1 MTSKERTGITLM
13 QLADMFPDDAAAAA
27 WFEARFWA
35 GGRKCGRCGSD
46 KTVESKHPKMP
57 YWCSEGRH
65 YFSVR
70 TGTVLERSKVSLRK
84 WVYAIYLHLTSLK
97 GVSSHKLARDIGVS
111 QPTAWFMLG
120 RIRKS
125 FEEDGGAQFGGPVEM
140 DETYIG
146 GKERNKHSAKRLKQ
160 GRGTVGKTAVV
171 GAKDRKT
178 KQVKAQVVRNVD
190 SVTLH
195 GFIHDTTQPGAQLY
209 TDEFPAY
216 RGARMK
222 HTAVKHSVGEYVDG
236 MAHTNGIES
245 FWAMLKR
252 GYIGTYHQMSAKHL
266 HRYICEFA
274 GRHNVRQLDTAEQMG
289 ALARGMQ
296 GKRLTYAELVE

>member
-1 MTSKERTGITLM
+1 MNTKERTGITLM
-13 QLADMFPDDAAAAA
+13 QLADMFPDEDSARR
-27 WFEARFWA
+27 WFEARIW
-35 GGRKCGRCGSD
+35 GDERKCPRCGSD
-46 KTVESKHPKMP
+46 KTVESKHGKMP

-65 YFSVR
+65 YFSVK
-70 TGTVLERSKVSLRK
+70 TGTVMEASKLPLRK

-97 GVSSHKLARDIGVS
+97 GVSSHKLARDIGIT
-111 QPTAWFMLG
+111 QRAAWFMLQ
-120 RIRKS
+120 RIRQA

-146 GKERNKHSAKRLKQ
+146 GKERNKHASKREHR
-160 GRGTVGKTAVV
+160 GRGPVGKTAVV
-171 GAKDRKT
+171 GAKDRET
-178 KQVKAQVVRNVD
+178 KQVKAKVVNRVD

-195 GFIHDTTQPGAQLY
+195 GFIHDTTAPGAQLY
-209 TDEFPAY
+209 TDELAAY
-216 RGARMK
+216 KGIRMR

-252 GYIGTYHQMSAKHL
+252 GYVGTYHQMSVKHL

-274 GRHNVRQLDTAEQMG
+274 GRHNVRRLDTAEQMG
-289 ALARGMQ
+289 RLAQGMS
-296 GKRLTYAELVE
+296 GKRLRYADLTS

>member
-1 MTSKERTGITLM
+1 MTTKDRTGITLM
-13 QLADMFPDDAAAAA
+13 QLGEMFPDEAAAAR
-27 WFEARFWA
+27 WFEARFW
-35 GGRKCGRCGSD
+35 GDERKCPRCGSD

-70 TGTVLERSKVSLRK
+70 TGTVLERSKVSLRR
-84 WVYAIYLHLTSLK
+84 WAYAIYLHLTSLK

-120 RIRKS
+120 RIRKA
-125 FEEDGGAQFGGPVEM
+125 FDEDGGAPFGGPVEI

-146 GKERNKHSAKRLKQ
+146 GKNRNRHQSKKLK

-171 GAKDRKT
+171 GAKDRET
-178 KQVKAQVVRNVD
+178 KQVKAKVVKNVD
-190 SVTLH
+190 VVTLH
-195 GFIHDTTQPGAQLY
+195 GFVHDTVARGAQLY
-209 TDEFPAY
+209 TDDLAAY
-216 RGARMK
+216 KGIRMN
-222 HTAVKHSVGEYVDG
+222 HESVSHSTGEYVRE

-252 GYIGTYHQMSAKHL
+252 GYIGTYHNISAKHL

-274 GRHNVRQLDTAEQMG
+274 GRHNVRELDTIEQMG
-289 ALARGMQ
+289 ELVRGMQ
-296 GKRLTYAELVE
+296 SKRLTLAELTV